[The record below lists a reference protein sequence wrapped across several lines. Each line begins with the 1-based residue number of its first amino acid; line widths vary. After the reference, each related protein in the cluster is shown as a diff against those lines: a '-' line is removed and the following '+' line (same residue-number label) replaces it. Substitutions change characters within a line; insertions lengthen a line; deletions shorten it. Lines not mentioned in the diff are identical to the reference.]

1 MTITALFL
9 QKILDRAAQ
18 RSRQLGISDTS
29 KFPVT
34 EFPTPATAAAEATPS
49 AVVPKDQKNV
59 VRFSSKK
66 KPLTEDNNQQFDNIS
81 VEINITTDTNV
92 GVSHSVLPGFSP
104 SNSNKTFR
112 PLPAPGKVRRNLDGR
127 GRGRQRD
134 EEAGAD

>member
-1 MTITALFL
+1 MDPFTQVRVFPSGPHACAVKDCVIYTAIWCFF

-34 EFPTPATAAAEATPS
+34 EFPTPTTAAAEATPV
-49 AVVPKDQKNV
+49 AAVPKDQKNV

-66 KPLTEDNNQQFDNIS
+66 KPLTEDNNQQYDNIS

-92 GVSHSVLPGFSP
+92 GVSHNAFLPDCPFWVFP
-104 SNSNKTFR
+104 FKQ
-112 PLPAPGKVRRNLDGR
+112 L
-127 GRGRQRD
+127 
-134 EEAGAD
+134 